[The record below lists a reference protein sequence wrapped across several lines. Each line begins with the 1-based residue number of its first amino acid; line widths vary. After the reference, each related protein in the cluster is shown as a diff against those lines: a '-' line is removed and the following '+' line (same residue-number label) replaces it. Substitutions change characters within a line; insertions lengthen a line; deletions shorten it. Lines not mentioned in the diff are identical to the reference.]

1 MCPMEACVTQFLEH
15 SPMDAR
21 WQELL
26 RNEFEK
32 PYFSALCSAVALARE
47 NGTVFPPE
55 DEVFSAL
62 NLTPPDQ
69 VRCVILGQDPYH
81 EQGQAHGLA
90 FSVKPGVPLPRSL
103 RNIYKEREADLGLPP
118 VKTGCLIPWAEE
130 GVLMI
135 NTVLT
140 VNEGAANS
148 HAKFGWQ
155 QFTDAIFRVLWSLP
169 QPVAFIL
176 WGKQAQVKLEKATKE
191 AASAPRLVITSA
203 HPSPLS
209 ASKGFFGSRPFSQ
222 VDAFLKENHCAPIG
236 WDL

>member
-1 MCPMEACVTQFLEH
+1 MEPCVATFLKH

-21 WQELL
+21 WQVLL
-26 RNEFEK
+26 RDEFEK
-32 PYFSALCSAVALARE
+32 PYFAALCSAVAQARQA
-47 NGTVFPPE
+47 GTVFPPE

-103 RNIYKEREADLGLPP
+103 RNIYKERQADLGFSPAQ
-118 VKTGCLIPWAEE
+118 TGCLVPWAEK

-155 QFTDAIFRVLWSLP
+155 KFTDAVFRILWQLP

-176 WGKQAQVKLEKATKE
+176 WGKQAQTKLEKAVGAE
-191 AASAPRLVITSA
+191 ASAPRLVISSA

-209 ASKGFFGSRPFSQ
+209 ASKGFFGSRPFSR
-222 VDAFLKENHCAPIG
+222 VDTFLKEHHSDIIG
-236 WDL
+236 WEL